1 MEHSDTETIPFKGK
15 DVRIVLSGDF
25 PMFNVGDIHAIVGK
39 GKLENAVKR
48 AKKKFWI
55 EEGEAGIETRHFP
68 KFEEMG
74 TPPQLWTD
82 YEGAFFMSHRQ
93 MPNDPEKTLWTP
105 VDPEFSDWF
114 QDYVFDLLYMFLYDK
129 EKNFTFTVPCPFQ
142 EVETYRAPNG
152 IRETRSWTK
161 SRRGFA
167 PAEKELEMDCCD
179 IVKYVYK
186 GKELRVAL
194 NEEFPMFNVADINV
208 ILGSGNLEGAVNR
221 AKEEYWIEKDEK
233 GSEFERYGKFE
244 KGGTPLQL
252 WTDYP
257 GVIFLSHF
265 KVQPYDSEKIFTKP
279 VDIEFNDWFDDTV
292 MEDLYGRPEAG
303 TQNQCI
309 CDECASL
316 NK

>member
-1 MEHSDTETIPFKGK
+1 MKNSDIETIPFKGK

-39 GKLENAVKR
+39 GKLESAVNR

-55 EEGEAGIETRHFP
+55 EEDEAGLETRHFP

-105 VDPEFSDWF
+105 VDTEFSDWF

-129 EKNFTFTVPCPFQ
+129 EKNFTFTVPYPFQ
-142 EVETYRAPNG
+142 EVETYGSPFG
-152 IRETRSWTK
+152 IKDTISITTT
-161 SRRGFA
+161 RRGFA
-167 PAEKELEMDCCD
+167 PAEMDLEMDYSA
-179 IVKYVYK
+179 IVEYLYK

-194 NEEFPMFNVADINV
+194 NEECPMFNVADINV
-208 ILGSGNLEGAVNR
+208 ILGNGNLEVAVAR
-221 AKEEYWIEKDEK
+221 AKKAFWIEKYDS
-233 GSEFERYGKFE
+233 GSENKRYAKFE
-244 KGGTPLQL
+244 EDETTLQL

-257 GVIFLSHF
+257 GVIFLSHYL
-265 KVQPYDSEKIFTKP
+265 VMGYDSEEIQQRP
-279 VDIEFNDWFDDTV
+279 VDMEFSEWFEDTV
-292 MEDLYGRPEAG
+292 MEDLYGPPEAG